1 MVYFISQNSMS
12 ATKGEMMSEERK
24 AWEKKQ
30 RENRI
35 IDMAQEIFFK
45 NGYEFTT
52 IIEIAKASG
61 YNKRSIYLYFK
72 DKEDIFLAVVLRG
85 LTQLHERLETA
96 SKELGIQ
103 VLGRAFFDFSLDHP
117 DYLKLIMVYEAN
129 TCVYDPGIRLNAAPG
144 SHKYL
149 CQEKTD
155 AIADLI
161 TRLIARGIENK
172 KIKTCLEPSQL
183 MLVLWGQV
191 FGVMQIIL
199 MRQAHFQE
207 TYGISYEDLFAAF
220 MEMTALALAGSS

>member
-1 MVYFISQNSMS
+1 
-12 ATKGEMMSEERK
+12 MSEDRK
-24 AWEKKQ
+24 AWERKQ

-35 IDMAQEIFFK
+35 IDMAQDIFFK

-85 LTQLHERLETA
+85 LTQLHKILEKA
-96 SKELGIQ
+96 SRDQSIQ
-103 VLGRAFFDFSLDHP
+103 GLGRAFFDFSLDHP

-129 TCVYDPGIRLNAAPG
+129 TCVYDPASLKNAAPG
-144 SHKYL
+144 SHKSL
-149 CQEKTD
+149 CQQETD

-161 TRLIARGIENK
+161 TRLLATEIEK
-172 KIKTCLEPSQL
+172 KRIKTSLEPAQL
-183 MLVLWGQV
+183 MLLLWGQV

-199 MRQAHFQE
+199 MRQVRFQE
-207 TYGISYEDLFAAF
+207 TYGISYEDLFATF
-220 MEMTALALAGSS
+220 MDMTAMALSGVSSS